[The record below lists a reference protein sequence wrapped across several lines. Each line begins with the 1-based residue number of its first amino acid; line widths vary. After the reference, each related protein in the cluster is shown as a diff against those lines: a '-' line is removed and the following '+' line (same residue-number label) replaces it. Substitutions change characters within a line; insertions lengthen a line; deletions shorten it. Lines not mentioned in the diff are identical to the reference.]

1 MELENRWLTIVNP
14 VAGYGRALDDLPIIS
29 KLLRE
34 NHIDYELM
42 FTEHKHH
49 ATQLTVEA
57 IRKGF
62 RKMIVVGGDGTL
74 HEVVNGIFIQ
84 KEVPTTDVQVGV
96 IAVGTGN
103 DWIRMF
109 GIPRKYSEAIRAIA
123 ENHTFLQDVGVVSYE
138 ESSYRQSRYMPNV
151 GGAGLDAAVVRGF
164 NALKARGNRGRI
176 LYVLS
181 LIGTYFRYRTTGM
194 RIWVDDEQ
202 IVNDLVLSTSVGI
215 GKYSGGGMMQTPDA
229 VADDGLFDLTVIKKI
244 RLWQVPKA
252 LKALFN
258 GSIYS
263 LPQVSLHRGSK
274 IRIESSPEVPIEV
287 DGEQLG
293 TTPIEFTILHRAVR
307 VVVSKQFLRG
317 DLNRHPRPKFRL
329 GALSKRR

>member
-1 MELENRWLTIVNP
+1 MMPENKWFAIINP
-14 VAGYGRALDDLPIIS
+14 VAGYGRALDDLPTIS
-29 KLLRE
+29 RLLRE
-34 NHIDYELM
+34 YDIDCELV

-57 IRKGF
+57 VRAGF
-62 RKMIVVGGDGTL
+62 RRMIVVGGDGTL

-84 KEVPTTDVQVGV
+84 KEVPTTEVQVAV

-138 ESSYRQSRYMPNV
+138 ESSYRQTRYMPNV
-151 GGAGLDAAVVRGF
+151 GGAGLDAAVIRGF
-164 NALKARGNRGRI
+164 NSLKSRGHHGRL

-181 LIGTYFRYRTTGM
+181 LIATFCRYRSTGM
-194 RIWVDDEQ
+194 RIWVDGEQ
-202 IVNDLVLSTSVGI
+202 VVNDWVLSTSVGI

-229 VADDGLFDLTVIKKI
+229 VADDGLFDLTVISKI
-244 RLWQVPKA
+244 KWWQVPKA
-252 LKALFN
+252 LKCLFN
-258 GSIYS
+258 GGIYS
-263 LPQVSLHRGSK
+263 LPQVSFYRGSK

-293 TTPIEFTILHRAVR
+293 TTSVEYTILHRAVQ
-307 VVVSKQFLRG
+307 VVVSERFLRG
-317 DLNRHPRPKFRL
+317 DLLRSPRPRSRYGVLTK
-329 GALSKRR
+329 

>member
-1 MELENRWLTIVNP
+1 MELANRWLTIVNP

-34 NHIDYELM
+34 NGIDYELV
-42 FTEHKHH
+42 FTEHQHH

-57 IRKGF
+57 IHNGF
-62 RKMIVVGGDGTL
+62 RKIIVVGGDGTL

-84 KEVPTTDVQVGV
+84 KNVPTTDVQVAV

-109 GIPRKYSEAIRAIA
+109 GIPRKYSESIRAIA
-123 ENHTFLQDVGVVSYE
+123 ENHTFLQDVGEVSYE

-164 NALKARGNRGRI
+164 NTLKARGNRGRI

-181 LIGTYFRYRTTGM
+181 LIGTFCRYRTTGM
-194 RIWVDDEQ
+194 RIWVDGEQ

-229 VADDGLFDLTVIKKI
+229 VADDGLFDLTVIRKI
-244 RLWQVPKA
+244 RWWQVPKA

-258 GSIYS
+258 GGIYS
-263 LPQVSLHRGSK
+263 LPQVSFHRGSK

-293 TTPIEFTILHRAVR
+293 TTPIEFTILHRAVQ
-307 VVVSKQFLRG
+307 VVVSERFLRG
-317 DLNRHPRPKFRL
+317 DLQRRPRPRSRY
-329 GALSKRR
+329 GILSK

>member
-1 MELENRWLTIVNP
+1 MVSENKWFTIVNP
-14 VAGYGRALDDLPIIS
+14 IAGHGRALDDLPIIS

-34 NHIDYELM
+34 YNVDYELV

-57 IRKGF
+57 VRAGY
-62 RKMIVVGGDGTL
+62 RRMIVVGGDGTL

-84 KEVPTTDVQVGV
+84 KEVPTTEVQVAV

-123 ENHTFLQDVGVVSYE
+123 EDRTFLQDVGVVSYE

-164 NALKARGNRGRI
+164 NALKSRGHRGRL

-181 LIGTYFRYRTTGM
+181 LIGTFCRYHTTGM
-194 RIWVDDEQ
+194 RIWVDDKQ
-202 IVNDLVLSTSVGI
+202 VVNDMVLSTSVGI
-215 GKYSGGGMMQTPDA
+215 GKYSGGGMMQTPEA
-229 VADDGLFDLTVIKKI
+229 VADDGLFDLTVISKI
-244 RLWQVPKA
+244 RWWQVPKT
-252 LKALFN
+252 LKYLFN
-258 GSIYS
+258 GGIYN
-263 LPQVSLHRGSK
+263 LPQVNLYRGSK
-274 IRIESSPEVPIEV
+274 VRIESSPEVPIEI
-287 DGEQLG
+287 DGEQVG
-293 TTPIEFTILHRAVR
+293 TTPVEYTILHRAVQ
-307 VVVSKQFLRG
+307 VVVSERFLRG
-317 DLNRHPRPKFRL
+317 DLQRRSRPRFRL
-329 GALSKRR
+329 GVLSKK

>member
-1 MELENRWLTIVNP
+1 MVPENKWFAIVNP
-14 VAGYGRALDDLPIIS
+14 IAGHGRALDDLPTIS
-29 KLLRE
+29 RLLRE
-34 NHIDYELM
+34 HDIDCELV

-57 IRKGF
+57 VRAGY
-62 RKMIVVGGDGTL
+62 RRMIVVGGDGTL

-84 KEVPTTDVQVGV
+84 KEVPTTEVQVAV

-123 ENHTFLQDVGVVSYE
+123 ERRTFLQDVGVVSYE

-151 GGAGLDAAVVRGF
+151 GGAGLDAAVIRGF
-164 NALKARGNRGRI
+164 NALKSRGHHGRL

-181 LIGTYFRYRTTGM
+181 LIGTFFRYRSTGM
-194 RIWVDDEQ
+194 RIWVDGEQ
-202 IVNDLVLSTSVGI
+202 VVNDLVLSTSVGI

-229 VADDGLFDLTVIKKI
+229 VADDGLFDLTVISKI
-244 RLWQVPKA
+244 KWWQVPKA
-252 LKALFN
+252 LKYLFN
-258 GSIYS
+258 GGIYS
-263 LPQVSLHRGSK
+263 LPQVSFYRGSK
-274 IRIESSPEVPIEV
+274 IRIESSPEVPIEI

-293 TTPIEFTILHRAVR
+293 TTAVEYTILHRAVQ
-307 VVVSKQFLRG
+307 VVVSERFLRG
-317 DLNRHPRPKFRL
+317 DLQRRPRPRSHYGVL
-329 GALSKRR
+329 TRQ